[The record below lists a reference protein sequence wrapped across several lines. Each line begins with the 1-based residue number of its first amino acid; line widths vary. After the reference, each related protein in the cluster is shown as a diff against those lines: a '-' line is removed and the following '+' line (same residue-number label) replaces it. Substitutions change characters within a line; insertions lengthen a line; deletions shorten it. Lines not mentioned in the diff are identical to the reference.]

1 MRAYFRSGSV
11 RLLVLYLVLFCFLRT
26 SFAAEINPKTLSPL
40 EEKIGQAKILYYDFH
55 FKESE
60 RLLSETIASL
70 QALPPA
76 PAVNHDLSEAYL
88 HLALAQDAQD
98 KTREMQASLYQCVSY
113 EPSRNLDPATYS
125 PKIITQFKKA
135 KQKFLLAPSAETSSK
150 LNVSAAEAKQSANA
164 LSSSDK
170 KPKKPFYKTWPFFV
184 ILGVVVAGGAAGA
197 AIALGGGGGGG
208 SGSGPATVGGTPQ

>member
-11 RLLVLYLVLFCFLRT
+11 RVLVLYLVLFCFLRT
-26 SFAAEINPKTLSPL
+26 SFSAEINLKTLTPL

-55 FKESE
+55 FNESE
-60 RLLSETIASL
+60 RLLNETIASL
-70 QALPPA
+70 QGLPPA
-76 PAVNHDLSEAYL
+76 PAVSHDLSEAYL

-125 PKIITQFKKA
+125 PKIVTQFKKA
-135 KQKFLLAPSAETSSK
+135 KQKFLLSQASETSNK
-150 LNVSAAEAKQSANA
+150 LNVSAAEGKQNLNPLHPPDQKA
-164 LSSSDK
+164 
-170 KPKKPFYKTWPFFV
+170 KKPFYKTWPFFV

-208 SGSGPATVGGTPQ
+208 GGGPATVGGTPQ